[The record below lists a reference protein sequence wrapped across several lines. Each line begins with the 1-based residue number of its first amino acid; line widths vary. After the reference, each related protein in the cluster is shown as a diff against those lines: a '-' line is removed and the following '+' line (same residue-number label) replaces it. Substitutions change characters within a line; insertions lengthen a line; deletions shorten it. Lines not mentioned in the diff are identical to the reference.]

1 MRPEKL
7 NYPLKGALARIKSVN
22 SFCRCP
28 DCGSYLDPDDEMAC
42 TNIMCPF
49 DSTDAMY
56 LVRKEY
62 KEEKWIAKEK
72 WMLEAKVHID
82 IMTNDEFMA
91 FINDC
96 VMINK
101 QA

>member
-7 NYPLKGALARIKSVN
+7 NYPLKGALARIESVN

-28 DCGSYLDPDDEMAC
+28 DCGSYLDPDDGMMC
-42 TNIMCPF
+42 TNVMCPF
-49 DSTDAMY
+49 DSTDAVY
-56 LVRKEY
+56 LVRKGY
-62 KEEKWIAKEK
+62 EEEK